1 MFPIV
6 SFKKE
11 WKYHLLINHA
21 WFYCSRL
28 LVFIADLIWVSP
40 GCLNL
45 LEHGGV
51 HWLEALLLSTPHTDT
66 QHETWTIPLL
76 IHSLCYS
83 YVLNLSMYLQWKLCL
98 SVLYGVLWTLIIKWI
113 NFQLLDVTFTDRTE
127 ITEKKLC
134 SVSQHLLQFLGDKI
148 AKKNRED
155 PGKSSVDIDRKLI
168 TDDPENCIRNWFSAD
183 S

>member
-1 MFPIV
+1 
-6 SFKKE
+6 
-11 WKYHLLINHA
+11 
-21 WFYCSRL
+21 
-28 LVFIADLIWVSP
+28 
-40 GCLNL
+40 
-45 LEHGGV
+45 
-51 HWLEALLLSTPHTDT
+51 
-66 QHETWTIPLL
+66 
-76 IHSLCYS
+76 
-83 YVLNLSMYLQWKLCL
+83 MYLQWKLCL

-148 AKKNRED
+148 AKKNQED
-155 PGKSSVDIDRKLI
+155 PGESSVDIDRKLI